1 MSRDTG
7 FGSATDFLQDPGK
20 CLHPGSRPLCPMGS
34 KYHPNPS
41 FTQRPGLD
49 PGGFSAS
56 KELRVTAAPKS
67 QPGSASCS
75 PALTLS

>member
-41 FTQRPGLD
+41 FTQQIP
-49 PGGFSAS
+49 
-56 KELRVTAAPKS
+56 PKS
-67 QPGSASCS
+67 QLHTANITQIPASHSAQG
-75 PALTLS
+75 LTQEVSQPPRS